1 MTELNQVYKC
11 NICGNIVEILHV
23 GQGQLVCCGELMELL
38 EEKTIDEGKEKHV
51 PIINRE
57 GDKVIVRVGEV
68 LHPMEENHYIEWIEI
83 LCENACSR
91 KLLKPGNKPEALFV
105 INNNDFLIR
114 IYCNIHG
121 LWKSK

>member
-83 LCENACSR
+83 LCENACFR